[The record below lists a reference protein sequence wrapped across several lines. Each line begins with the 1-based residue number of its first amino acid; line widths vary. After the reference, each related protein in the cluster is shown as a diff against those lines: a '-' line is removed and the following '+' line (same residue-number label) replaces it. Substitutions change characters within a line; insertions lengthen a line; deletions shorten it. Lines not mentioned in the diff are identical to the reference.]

1 MTAPAFF
8 VESWCDRALVSHGAS
23 RPYAVW
29 PGSGWPAL
37 AWRAGVPRSGGPGSS
52 ELGVDAHRAGGA
64 GDDAC
69 RHLLVVGVEVFHL
82 LTGDLEDLVPR
93 EPGDLGLVRLAG
105 TLGDAGSLLDQL
117 GGRRGLRHEGER
129 AVLVDRD
136 LDRDDVAALGLRRGV
151 VRLDEL
157 HDVDAVL
164 AEGRADGRRGRGRT
178 GLDLQLDEA
187 GDLLLG
193 GHGCLPSALWAYAMG
208 DDPVACPRAVSR
220 TRSYGLAQ
228 ILATWAK
235 ESSTGVSRPKIETST
250 LSFCVSVLISEIVAG
265 RVSNGPSMTVTDS
278 PTSKSTTRTS
288 LVAPALA
295 AAPEPSAPA

>member
-8 VESWCDRALVSHGAS
+8 VESWCDRALVSHGTS

-29 PGSGWPAL
+29 PGPGVPAL
-37 AWRAGVPRSGGPGSS
+37 TRRAGVPASGDASSS

-64 GDDAC
+64 GDDAR

-82 LTGDLEDLVPR
+82 LTGDLENLVAR
-93 EPGDLGLVRLAG
+93 ELGDLRLVRLAG
-105 TLGDAGSLLDQL
+105 TLGDASGLLDEL

-164 AEGRADGRRGRGRT
+164 TEGRADGGRGRRRT

-193 GHGCLPSALWAYAMG
+193 GHDAYLLRCGPTPWAM
-208 DDPVACPRAVSR
+208 
-220 TRSYGLAQ
+220 TRLHCRNAQQSGGLFC
-228 ILATWAK
+228 
-235 ESSTGVSRPKIETST
+235 SSW
-250 LSFCVSVLISEIVAG
+250 
-265 RVSNGPSMTVTDS
+265 
-278 PTSKSTTRTS
+278 
-288 LVAPALA
+288 
-295 AAPEPSAPA
+295 

>member
-8 VESWCDRALVSHGAS
+8 VESWCDRALVSHGTS

-29 PGSGWPAL
+29 PGPGVPAL
-37 AWRAGVPRSGGPGSS
+37 TRRAGVPASGDASSS

-64 GDDAC
+64 GDDAR

-82 LTGDLEDLVPR
+82 LTGDLEDLVAR
-93 EPGDLGLVRLAG
+93 ELGDLGLVRLARA
-105 TLGDAGSLLDQL
+105 LGDAGGL
-117 GGRRGLRHEGER
+117 RGLRHEGER

-164 AEGRADGRRGRGRT
+164 TEGGTDGRGGGGLT

-193 GHGCLPSALWAYAMG
+193 GHECLPS
-208 DDPVACPRAVSR
+208 
-220 TRSYGLAQ
+220 
-228 ILATWAK
+228 
-235 ESSTGVSRPKIETST
+235 
-250 LSFCVSVLISEIVAG
+250 VLLG
-265 RVSNGPSMTVTDS
+265 RRLG
-278 PTSKSTTRTS
+278 R
-288 LVAPALA
+288 
-295 AAPEPSAPA
+295 

>member
-1 MTAPAFF
+1 MPCGP
-8 VESWCDRALVSHGAS
+8 VRGV
-23 RPYAVW
+23 
-29 PGSGWPAL
+29 PAL
-37 AWRAGVPRSGGPGSS
+37 TRRAGVPRSGDPSSS

-64 GDDAC
+64 GDDAR

-82 LTGDLEDLVPR
+82 LAGDLEDLLAG
-93 EPGDLGLVRLAG
+93 ELGDLGLVRLTGA
-105 TLGDAGSLLDQL
+105 LGDARSLLDEL
-117 GGRRGLRHEGER
+117 GGRRRLGDEGER

-151 VRLDEL
+151 VGLDEL

-164 AEGRADGRRGRGRT
+164 TEGRADGRGGRGLT

-193 GHGCLPSALWAYAMG
+193 GHGCLPSSLWTDALG
-208 DDPVACPRAVSR
+208 DDPVACRCGMPHR
-220 TRSYGLAQ
+220 TWWDLAQ

-250 LSFCVSVLISEIVAG
+250 LSFWVSVLISEIVAG
-265 RVSNGPSMTVTDS
+265 RVSKGPSMTVTDS

-288 LVAPALA
+288 LGAPVPA
-295 AAPEPSAPA
+295 AAPEPSAP